1 MEQPAQMAKLIYL
14 LETSAGNVRYHLTPG
29 DTHVLGRNPP
39 DKGAVVVEDREKALS
54 KRHAAVSNREGRMV
68 LVDLGS
74 SNGTFVD
81 GKRLREGE
89 EEVVKPGTRVKLG
102 SSAVRLS
109 LLSGAG
115 GEERAPVA
123 GEAITTSKESLNQ
136 ILQAK
141 GELKIG
147 RHSSCDI
154 VLTDQEVSR
163 FHARVFLH
171 KGEVF
176 VEDLQSLKGTFVNDS
191 RVKGKAR
198 LRPEDT
204 LYVGLCAFRLDAR
217 TRDYSREVAAQAV
230 GVEKRYAGSREAA
243 MKRTS
248 LTIRA
253 GSMVAVMGPSGCGKS
268 TLLKV
273 LNGDSAPTRGR
284 VYLFGL
290 DLYSHFN
297 LLKQSIGYV
306 PQEDIV
312 HRDLTVEKSLYYAAK
327 LRLPAGIPDKV
338 VLGRVFE
345 VLESLGLGAKDIR
358 ESRVSRLSGG
368 QRKRVSIAVEM
379 LTSPRILFLDE
390 PTSPLDPETIED
402 FLKCLRG
409 ICEAGTTVVM
419 VTHKPEDLNAV
430 DEVIFMGTRG
440 YLSYSGVREELLPF
454 YGGTRI
460 NEVYAILSSEQTS
473 RRFYE
478 ERNRRSGGGTEAAS
492 TRPRAPKTQKAQ
504 PFSQWCWLVARY
516 TDLKVS
522 NRRNLLMT
530 LLQPLFI
537 GVLVLLVFEGVYDEG
552 AGGTKSGNQ
561 RLIFFMAVT
570 AIFLGVFS
578 GAKEIVKESAIYRRE
593 RQFNLL
599 LVPYMLSKITV
610 LTILSVVQNALFLI
624 LIYTA
629 YGKDFGNF
637 GLCLLF
643 MVFLG
648 FTSILFGLVISAFVS
663 SEEEV
668 MTAMTL
674 ALLPQ
679 FVLSGVMQP
688 LTSGTSML
696 LSYLTLGR
704 WGTEGLARVQDL
716 GVKDSSMEE
725 PFMTSLKGSLY
736 SPNNDQLIEGTD
748 SLGVNLFALLLLA
761 VVMGGLVLAFLQ
773 RKDEK

>member
-1 MEQPAQMAKLIYL
+1 MAKLIYL

-29 DTHVLGRNPP
+29 ETHVLGRNPP

-54 KRHAAVSNREGRMV
+54 KRHAAVSNQAGKMI

-89 EEVVKPGTRVKLG
+89 EAALQPGMQAELG
-102 SSAVRLS
+102 SSSVRLC
-109 LLSGAG
+109 LSSVA
-115 GEERAPVA
+115 EEKERGPAD
-123 GEAITTSKESLNQ
+123 GEAITTSRESLNQ

-141 GELKIG
+141 GEVKIG

-154 VLTDQEVSR
+154 VLPDQEVSR
-163 FHARVFLH
+163 FHARVFTH

-198 LRPEDT
+198 LRSEDT
-204 LYVGLCAFRLDAR
+204 LYVGLCAFRLHAR

-230 GVEKRYAGSREAA
+230 GVEKRYLGSREAA

-273 LNGDSAPTRGR
+273 LNGDGAPTRGR

-290 DLYSHFN
+290 DLYNHFN

-327 LRLPAGIPDKV
+327 LRLPDGIPDKV
-338 VLGRVFE
+338 VMGRVFE
-345 VLESLGLGAKDIR
+345 VLESLGLGAKDLR
-358 ESRVSRLSGG
+358 ESRVGRLSGG

-402 FLKCLRG
+402 FLRCLRS
-409 ICEAGTTVVM
+409 ICDAGTTVVM

-430 DEVIFMGTRG
+430 DEVVFMGTSG
-440 YLSYSGVREELLPF
+440 YLSYAGARDDLLPY

-460 NEVYAILSSEQTS
+460 NEVYALLSNPQTS
-473 RRFYE
+473 RKFYE
-478 ERNRRSGGGTEAAS
+478 ERNLRSRGETES
-492 TRPRAPKTQKAQ
+492 SSSRPRAPKLQKAQ
-504 PFSQWCWLVARY
+504 PFNQWWWLVARY
-516 TDLKVS
+516 ADLKVG
-522 NRRNLLMT
+522 NVRNLLMA
-530 LLQPLFI
+530 LLQPVFI
-537 GVLVLLVFEGVYDEG
+537 AILVLLVFDSVYDEG
-552 AGGTKSGNQ
+552 PGGVKLGNQ
-561 RLIFFMAVT
+561 RLVFFMAIT
-570 AIFLGVFS
+570 SIFLGVFS
-578 GAKEIVKESAIYRRE
+578 GAKEIVSESAVYRRE

-599 LVPYMLSKITV
+599 LVPYLFSKLTV
-610 LTILSVVQNALFLI
+610 LTILSVVQNTLFL
-624 LIYTA
+624 LLLHMR
-629 YGKDFGNF
+629 YGGDLGSFGP
-637 GLCLLF
+637 CLLF

-648 FTSILFGLVISAFVS
+648 FASILFGLMISAFVS

-679 FVLSGVMQP
+679 FVLAGVMQP
-688 LTSGTSML
+688 LTSGVSMV

-704 WGTEGLARVQDL
+704 WGAEGVSRILDSGA
-716 GVKDSSMEE
+716 KDGTLEE
-725 PFMTSLKGSLY
+725 PFMTALRGSLY
-736 SPNNDQLIEGTD
+736 SPENKNLIQASD
-748 SLGVNLFALLLLA
+748 SLGANFFALSLLSLF
-761 VVMGGLVLAFLQ
+761 MGGLVLALLK
-773 RKDEK
+773 RKDGKQG